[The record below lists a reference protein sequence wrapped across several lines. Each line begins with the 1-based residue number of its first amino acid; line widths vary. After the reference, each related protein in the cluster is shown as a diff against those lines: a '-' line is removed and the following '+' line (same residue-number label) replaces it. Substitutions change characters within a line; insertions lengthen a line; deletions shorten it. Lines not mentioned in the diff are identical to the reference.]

1 MSKALIDVDLYLF
14 RSATKGEL
22 ETEWQPEVWTY
33 VCDHSIAKNAFLDCM
48 DWVRDTLPDHQP
60 VLCFGSKT
68 NFRYSFWPS
77 YKSNRRGKRRPAG
90 YKQLRA
96 WAADIWESLEFDS
109 LEGDD
114 VIGVSYEEG
123 DVIVSGDKDLLT
135 IPGLHLRD
143 DGTLLESSQADAD
156 RRFYIQALAGDATDG
171 YPGCPGLGVVRAE
184 RMLEDC
190 TTELEMWNVVLA
202 AYEKAKKDQDYAVAM
217 ARCARILRAGEY
229 RDGRAQPWN
238 PPVT

>member
-1 MSKALIDVDLYLF
+1 VRKALFDVDYYMF

-22 ETEWQPEVWTY
+22 EAEWQPEVWTY

-96 WAADIWESLEFDS
+96 WAADIWESIELDS

-143 DGTLLESSQADAD
+143 DGTLLESKQADAD

-184 RMLEDC
+184 RMLEEC

-202 AYEKAKKDQDYAVAM
+202 AYEKAKKDLDYAVAM

-229 RDGRAQPWN
+229 QDGRAQPWN